1 MCKKRNN
8 KPLNYKTPAPIS
20 PPRFVS
26 SDRSDNDLVVC
37 NISFDPSHAEQ
48 RGFPDSF
55 KPSTPALDDLH
66 LLRWLIIGS
75 VVGLAFA
82 LFQPAGVAIKW
93 GAGTFLVLAVPVL
106 VYRLMEFWT
115 LRNENLYKFHREIS
129 LWKADR
135 DAWMTDYLLSEVED
149 VRNSF
154 KTAANAYT
162 ESHRAVIVMRQHLPA
177 TIHETAGFLDHLESL
192 LRSGEFIAFWDQA
205 DKCHMAMNGIAAEID
220 GLAFLHARHDQALGK
235 LTDQMEVVKAV
246 FVAHR
251 IDGGGDVLTGCITG
265 QVEGWVTVLPDW
277 QDQVSDEARSLRTRF
292 AGILSQAHRSPD
304 FVAVLQRRMILNEL
318 VRTQEVIRQEFRLLA
333 STITSAVSRI
343 CQKIDDSTSRL
354 ETAAK
359 ESADRIA
366 RAVHSAASS
375 VSTQISMSRRP

>member
-1 MCKKRNN
+1 MI
-8 KPLNYKTPAPIS
+8 YKSPEPIS
-20 PPRFVS
+20 PPRFLY

-37 NISFDPSHAEQ
+37 NIGFDPLHAEQ
-48 RGFPDSF
+48 RGFPGSF
-55 KPSTPALDDLH
+55 KPLSPSLDDLH
-66 LLRWLIIGS
+66 LARWLVIGGA
-75 VVGLAFA
+75 VGLTCA
-82 LFQPAGVAIKW
+82 LFQPAGAAVKW
-93 GAGTFLVLAVPVL
+93 GAATFLVLAVPVFA
-106 VYRLMEFWT
+106 YRLLEYWT
-115 LRNENLYKFHREIS
+115 LRNENQSKFHREIS
-129 LWKADR
+129 LWKTDR
-135 DAWMTDYLLSEVED
+135 DAWMCDYLKTEVED

-162 ESHRAVIVMRQHLPA
+162 ESHRAVMVMRRQLPA
-177 TIHETAGFLDHLESL
+177 TIDETADYLDHLESL

-205 DKCHMAMNGIAAEID
+205 DKCHMSLDGIAAGID
-220 GLAFLHARHDQALGK
+220 RLADLHALHDEAFGK
-235 LTDQMEVVKAV
+235 LTDQMEVVQAV

-277 QDQVSDEARSLRTRF
+277 HDQVSDQTRTLRARF

-318 VRTQEVIRQEFRLLA
+318 VRTQDVIRQEFRLLA

-354 ETAAK
+354 ETAMR

-375 VSTQISMSRRP
+375 VSTQIAMGRRA